1 LRADGYFDD
10 EIFAACAGPVTTSAA
25 FAARGFEMLGIAEVD
40 QRVEA
45 FNRQEDNIAA
55 FTAIAA
61 VGAAILNIFFTPE
74 TDSARPALTGADID
88 FGLIEKM
95 HVGAFR
101 DLVCER
107 LGFAAI

>member
-1 LRADGYFDD
+1 
-10 EIFAACAGPVTTSAA
+10 
-25 FAARGFEMLGIAEVD
+25 
-40 QRVEA
+40 
-45 FNRQEDNIAA
+45 
-55 FTAIAA
+55 
-61 VGAAILNIFFTPE
+61 LNIFFTPE